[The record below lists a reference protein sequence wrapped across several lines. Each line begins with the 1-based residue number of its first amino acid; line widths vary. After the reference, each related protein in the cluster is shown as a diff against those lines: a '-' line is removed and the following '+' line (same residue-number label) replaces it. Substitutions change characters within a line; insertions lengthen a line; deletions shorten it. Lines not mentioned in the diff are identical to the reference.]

1 MFEKAKSK
9 INALVVISEYNN
21 SVIIHFDGFED
32 YDDAKEFSKYMTE
45 QLGIDPLHIP
55 SNRTIH

>member
-1 MFEKAKSK
+1 MFEKAKSR

-32 YDDAKEFSKYMTE
+32 YDDAKQFSQYMTE

>member
-1 MFEKAKSK
+1 MSLKKTQVKAF
-9 INALVVISEYNN
+9 VVISENTK
-21 SVIIHFDGFED
+21 SVLIHFDGFED
-32 YDDAKEFSKYMTE
+32 YDDAKEFSQYMTE